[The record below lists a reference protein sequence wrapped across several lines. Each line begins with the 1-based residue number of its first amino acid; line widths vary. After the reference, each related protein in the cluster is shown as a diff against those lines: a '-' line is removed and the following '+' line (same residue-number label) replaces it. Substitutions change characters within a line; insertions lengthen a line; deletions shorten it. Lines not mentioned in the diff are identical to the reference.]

1 MKAAFISYDNKTD
14 TEKKSISQILVQA
27 CDLEEALN
35 NFNEGMKGTMDDYTI
50 VSIAETA
57 IMDIFKVNLD
67 PNSQE

>member
-1 MKAAFISYDNKTD
+1 M
-14 TEKKSISQILVQA
+14 QA